1 MARNRRRPARLGQ
14 VLNSVLARRKGLRNG
29 LKSEQIFLKWPD
41 IVGADLS
48 EKLYPLEVKG
58 KTLIMAAISSTWAQE
73 AAFLTKDILENI
85 QDSLGKGVV
94 NEIRVQVHG
103 SPRGS
108 RDYDRGPT
116 VENPVEP
123 PAPPDLKMTAEDRS
137 PEEMLKRLR
146 CANEYMKTWRESQR
160 WPLCPHCKV
169 RYPPSLGEEVC
180 PVCRRVQVEQQ
191 QEQVRALV
199 EEAPWMTPEH
209 LMHETGVDVGI
220 CRPIRNAMETY
231 WRARIAEGVRVGS
244 SSSRRFPHDF
254 RRRVLQMMMFA
265 RGDSSPKLNPQQVD
279 EVCGPGVG
287 KLFFDT
293 E

>member
-1 MARNRRRPARLGQ
+1 M
-14 VLNSVLARRKGLRNG
+14 ARRKGLRNG
-29 LKSEQIFLKWPD
+29 LKSEQIFLKWPS

-48 EKLYPLEVKG
+48 EKLYPLEVRG

-73 AAFLTKDILENI
+73 AAFLTNDILKNI
-85 QDSLGKGVV
+85 QDNLGKGVV

-116 VENPVEP
+116 VEKENSVEP
-123 PAPPDLKMTAEDRS
+123 PAPPDLQMTAEDHS

-169 RYPPSLGEEVC
+169 RYPPSLGEEMC
-180 PVCRRVQVEQQ
+180 PACRRVKVEQQ
-191 QEQVRALV
+191 QEQVRTLV

-209 LMHETGVDVGI
+209 LMHETGIDVSV

-244 SSSRRFPHDF
+244 SSNRRFPHDF

-265 RGDSSPKLNPQQVD
+265 RGDSSPKLNPKQVD